1 MAAAPSTVT
10 LLAAESSPQEATVP
24 AASSS
29 YTACA
34 AAAAVA
40 AVIVPASSATSTP
53 ASPPAGGCGDGGG
66 GFGGST
72 MAAAGRG
79 GSSFKVDTRPCLREV
94 YEEKRCEESTK
105 RKKEKGGDTNC
116 QVSSDMTWNE
126 QEKTELFTDNFCNI
140 CGVVLQFESQ
150 RISHYE
156 SEKHAQNVRFY
167 SQIHGEQNEVPGKKM
182 KMDVK
187 KFKVHRS
194 NVVDRNKF
202 CDLCNMI
209 FSSPVVAQS
218 HYVGK
223 VHAKKLKQLMEE
235 HDQVSPSGF
244 QPELGVP
251 ITTSAESTFLKPLAV
266 KLPPGGIK
274 DKTMPSSSS
283 SALDLNNP
291 NKYCKLCP
299 ASFNSPLMAQQH
311 YVGKKHKRNEA
322 RKKFVDKIREK
333 PLPAKSDANAFS
345 MRTYVC
351 HICNITFT
359 SLEMFRSHMQGSE
372 HQIKES
378 IVISLVKNPK
388 KTQDSYQD
396 ECADYIKMQKSRG
409 PEPKVCFRK
418 MEESSLEARWYREVV
433 DSRSTH
439 TMFEQRLPCETFWTY
454 PGSYS
459 ISQTAENHLP
469 HCLPAHSKKTYDSFQ
484 DELEDYIK
492 VQKARGLDPKFCFRK
507 IRENSTETHGYREVD
522 SGPRQQMFE
531 QRFSLETSQT
541 YQQPYNISPVESK
554 LHYWLPVHSNR
565 TYDSFQDE
573 LEDYIKVQKARGLE
587 PKTCFRKVSDSS
599 IEIHKYKEKVDFR
612 PKHRIFEQKVP
623 FETSHAYTGS
633 YSISQVVENQLPH
646 CLPAHDS
653 IQKLDSISSCQPIRD
668 CFPEKPVPLS
678 LSQQENN
685 FGSYSV
691 ESEVYKHL
699 SEKNTSDHKA
709 GHKRRHQKRRRH
721 LEEGEDRS
729 EKEQSKH
736 KRKKSYGDTNLDK
749 DKSIRQRKRKGDQV
763 SVSSGKLKHRKKK
776 KSHGVP
782 TEKEERKHKKGKK
795 KPVEEKTEEEML
807 WDESILG
814 F

>member
-10 LLAAESSPQEATVP
+10 PLAAESSPQEATVS
-24 AASSS
+24 AASSSS

-34 AAAAVA
+34 AAAVAA

-53 ASPPAGGCGDGGG
+53 AFPPAGGCGDGGG

-79 GSSFKVDTRPCLREV
+79 GSSFKVDTRPRLRE
-94 YEEKRCEESTK
+94 
-105 RKKEKGGDTNC
+105 DT
-116 QVSSDMTWNE
+116 TWNE
-126 QEKTELFTDNFCNI
+126 QEKTELYTDNFCNI

-167 SQIHGEQNEVPGKKM
+167 FQMHGEQNEVPGKKM
-182 KMDVK
+182 KMDVRN
-187 KFKVHRS
+187 FQVHRS
-194 NVVDRNKF
+194 EVVDRNKF

-244 QPELGVP
+244 QPEMADVP
-251 ITTSAESTFLKPLAV
+251 LTTSAESTFLKPLAI
-266 KLPPGGIK
+266 KPP
-274 DKTMPSSSS
+274 P
-283 SALDLNNP
+283 
-291 NKYCKLCP
+291 
-299 ASFNSPLMAQQH
+299 
-311 YVGKKHKRNEA
+311 
-322 RKKFVDKIREK
+322 
-333 PLPAKSDANAFS
+333 AFS
-345 MRTYVC
+345 MRTYIC

-378 IVISLVKNPK
+378 IVINLVKNSK

-396 ECADYIKMQKSRG
+396 EYADYIKVQKARG
-409 PEPKVCFRK
+409 PESKTCFRK
-418 MEESSLEARWYREVV
+418 MEEGSLETRGYREVL
-433 DSRSTH
+433 DSRSRH
-439 TMFEQRLPCETFWTY
+439 RMFKQRLPCETFRTY
-454 PGSYS
+454 PGSYN
-459 ISQTAENHLP
+459 ISQTAENQLP

-492 VQKARGLDPKFCFRK
+492 VQKARGLDPKICFRK
-507 IRENSTETHGYREVD
+507 VRENSMETRGYRESD
-522 SGPRQQMFE
+522 SGHRQRMFE
-531 QRFSLETSQT
+531 HRFSLETSQT
-541 YQQPYNISPVESK
+541 YQQPYNISPVESQ
-554 LHYWLPVHSNR
+554 LHHWLPAHSKR

-587 PKTCFRKVSDSS
+587 PKTCFRKISDSS
-599 IEIHKYKEKVDFR
+599 METHKYKEMVDSR
-612 PKHRIFEQKVP
+612 PKHRMLEQKLP
-623 FETSHAYTGS
+623 FETSQTYTGS
-633 YSISQVVENQLPH
+633 YSISQAVENQLPH

-653 IQKLDSISSCQPIRD
+653 KQRLDSMTSCQPIRD
-668 CFPEKPVPLS
+668 YFPEKPVPLS

-685 FGSYSV
+685 SGPYGV

-699 SEKNTSDHKA
+699 SSENSTSDHQA
-709 GHKRRHQKRRRH
+709 SHKRRHQKRRRH
-721 LEEGEDRS
+721 LEKGEEKP

-736 KRKKSYGDTNLDK
+736 KRKKSYGDTDLEK
-749 DKSIRQRKRKGDQV
+749 DESIRQRKREGDKV

-782 TEKEERKHKKGKK
+782 TEKEERKHKKEKK
-795 KPVEEKTEEEML
+795 KSVEEKTEEEML

>member
-1 MAAAPSTVT
+1 MAAAPSTVAP
-10 LLAAESSPQEATVP
+10 LAAESSPQEATVS

-34 AAAAVA
+34 AAAVAA

-79 GSSFKVDTRPCLREV
+79 GSSFKVDTRPFLRE
-94 YEEKRCEESTK
+94 
-105 RKKEKGGDTNC
+105 
-116 QVSSDMTWNE
+116 DMTWSE
-126 QEKTELFTDNFCNI
+126 QEKTKLYTDNFCSI

-156 SEKHAQNVRFY
+156 
-167 SQIHGEQNEVPGKKM
+167 I
-182 KMDVK
+182 
-187 KFKVHRS
+187 HRS
-194 NVVDRNKF
+194 EVADRNKF

-235 HDQVSPSGF
+235 NDQVSPSGF
-244 QPELGVP
+244 QPEMGGPL
-251 ITTSAESTFLKPLAV
+251 TTSAESTFLKPLAV
-266 KLPPGGIK
+266 KPPPGGIK

-283 SALDLNNP
+283 SALDLNNT

-322 RKKFVDKIREK
+322 RKKFVDNIREK

-378 IVISLVKNPK
+378 IVINLVKNSK

-396 ECADYIKMQKSRG
+396 ECADYIKVQKARG
-409 PEPKVCFRK
+409 SESKTCFRK
-418 MEESSLEARWYREVV
+418 MEEGSLETRGYREVV
-433 DSRSTH
+433 DSRSRH
-439 TMFEQRLPCETFWTY
+439 RMFEQRLPCESFWTY
-454 PGSYS
+454 PGSYN
-459 ISQTAENHLP
+459 ISQPGENQLP
-469 HCLPAHSKKTYDSFQ
+469 HCSPAHSKRTYDSFQ

-492 VQKARGLDPKFCFRK
+492 VQKARGLDPKICFRK
-507 IRENSTETHGYREVD
+507 IRENTMETRGYREVD
-522 SGPRQQMFE
+522 SGPRQRIFE
-531 QRFSLETSQT
+531 QRFSLEISQT
-541 YQQPYNISPVESK
+541 YHQPYNISPVESQ
-554 LHYWLPVHSNR
+554 LYHRLPAHSKR

-587 PKTCFRKVSDSS
+587 PKTCFRKISDSS
-599 IEIHKYKEKVDFR
+599 METHKYKEMVDSR
-612 PKHRIFEQKVP
+612 PKHRIFEQKLP
-623 FETSHAYTGS
+623 FETSQTYTGS
-633 YSISQVVENQLPH
+633 YSISQALENQLPH
-646 CLPAHDS
+646 CLPTNDS
-653 IQKLDSISSCQPIRD
+653 KQKLDSMISCQPIRD
-668 CFPEKPVPLS
+668 YFPEKPVPLS

-685 FGSYSV
+685 SGPYSV

-699 SEKNTSDHKA
+699 SSENSTSDHQA
-709 GHKRRHQKRRRH
+709 DHKRKHQKRRRH
-721 LEEGEDRS
+721 LEEGEERP

-736 KRKKSYGDTNLDK
+736 KRKKSYEDTDLDK
-749 DKSIRQRKRKGDQV
+749 DKSIRQRKREGDKV

-776 KSHGVP
+776 KSHDVSP
-782 TEKEERKHKKGKK
+782 EKEERKHKKEKK
-795 KPVEEKTEEEML
+795 KSVEEKTEEEML

>member
-10 LLAAESSPQEATVP
+10 PLAAESSPQEATVS

-29 YTACA
+29 SSTACA
-34 AAAAVA
+34 AAAVAA
-40 AVIVPASSATSTP
+40 AVIVPASSATSTS

-79 GSSFKVDTRPCLREV
+79 GSSFKVDTRPCLRE
-94 YEEKRCEESTK
+94 
-105 RKKEKGGDTNC
+105 
-116 QVSSDMTWNE
+116 DMIWNE
-126 QEKTELFTDNFCNI
+126 QEKTELYTDNFCNV

-167 SQIHGEQNEVPGKKM
+167 FQMHGEQSEVPGKKM
-182 KMDVK
+182 KMDVRN
-187 KFKVHRS
+187 FQVHRS
-194 NVVDRNKF
+194 EVVDRNKF

-209 FSSPVVAQS
+209 FSSPIVAQS

-235 HDQVSPSGF
+235 HDQASPSGF
-244 QPELGVP
+244 QPEMGVP
-251 ITTSAESTFLKPLAV
+251 LTTSAESTFLKPLAV
-266 KLPPGGIK
+266 KPP
-274 DKTMPSSSS
+274 P
-283 SALDLNNP
+283 
-291 NKYCKLCP
+291 
-299 ASFNSPLMAQQH
+299 
-311 YVGKKHKRNEA
+311 
-322 RKKFVDKIREK
+322 
-333 PLPAKSDANAFS
+333 AFS

-378 IVISLVKNPK
+378 IVTNPVKNS
-388 KTQDSYQD
+388 KTRDSSQD
-396 ECADYIKMQKSRG
+396 ECADYIQVQKARG
-409 PEPKVCFRK
+409 LESKTCFRK
-418 MEESSLEARWYREVV
+418 MERGSLETRGYREVV
-433 DSRSTH
+433 DSRSRH
-439 TMFEQRLPCETFWTY
+439 RMFEQRLPCESFRTY
-454 PGSYS
+454 PGSYN
-459 ISQTAENHLP
+459 ISQTGENQLP
-469 HCLPAHSKKTYDSFQ
+469 HCSPAHSKKTYDSFQ

-492 VQKARGLDPKFCFRK
+492 VQKARGLDPKICFRK
-507 IRENSTETHGYREVD
+507 KRENSVETRRYREVD
-522 SGPRQQMFE
+522 SGPRQRMFE
-531 QRFSLETSQT
+531 PRFSLETSQT
-541 YQQPYNISPVESK
+541 YQQPYNISPVESQ
-554 LHYWLPVHSNR
+554 LHHRLPAHSKR

-587 PKTCFRKVSDSS
+587 PKTCFRKISDSS
-599 IEIHKYKEKVDFR
+599 RETRKYKEMVDS
-612 PKHRIFEQKVP
+612 KHRMFEQKLP
-623 FETSHAYTGS
+623 LEASQTYTGS
-633 YSISQVVENQLPH
+633 YSISQAVENQLPH
-646 CLPAHDS
+646 CLPTNDS
-653 IQKLDSISSCQPIRD
+653 KQRLDSMTSCQPIRD
-668 CFPEKPVPLS
+668 YFSEKPVPLS

-685 FGSYSV
+685 SGPYSV

-699 SEKNTSDHKA
+699 SSENSTSDHQA

-721 LEEGEDRS
+721 LEEGEERP

-736 KRKKSYGDTNLDK
+736 KRKKSCGDTDLDK
-749 DKSIRQRKRKGDQV
+749 DKSIRQRKREGDKV

-782 TEKEERKHKKGKK
+782 TEKEERKHKKEKK
-795 KPVEEKTEEEML
+795 KSVEEKTEEEML

>member
-10 LLAAESSPQEATVP
+10 PLAAESSPQEATVS
-24 AASSS
+24 AAFSSS
-29 YTACA
+29 SSACA
-34 AAAAVA
+34 AAAVAA
-40 AVIVPASSATSTP
+40 AVIVPASSATSTS

-79 GSSFKVDTRPCLREV
+79 GSSFKVDTRPRLRE
-94 YEEKRCEESTK
+94 
-105 RKKEKGGDTNC
+105 
-116 QVSSDMTWNE
+116 DMIWNE
-126 QEKTELFTDNFCNI
+126 QEKTELYTDNFCNV

-167 SQIHGEQNEVPGKKM
+167 FQMHGEQNEVPGKKM
-182 KMDVK
+182 KMDVRN
-187 KFKVHRS
+187 FQVHRS
-194 NVVDRNKF
+194 EVVDRNKF

-209 FSSPVVAQS
+209 FSSPIVAQS

-235 HDQVSPSGF
+235 HDQASPSGF
-244 QPELGVP
+244 QPEMGVP
-251 ITTSAESTFLKPLAV
+251 LTTSAESTFLKPLAV
-266 KLPPGGIK
+266 KPPPGGIK

-322 RKKFVDKIREK
+322 RKKFVDNIREK

-378 IVISLVKNPK
+378 IVTNPVKNS
-388 KTQDSYQD
+388 KTRDSSQD
-396 ECADYIKMQKSRG
+396 ECADYIQVQKARG
-409 PEPKVCFRK
+409 LESKTCFRK
-418 MEESSLEARWYREVV
+418 MERGSLETRGYREVV
-433 DSRSTH
+433 DSRSRH
-439 TMFEQRLPCETFWTY
+439 RMFEQRLPCESFRTY
-454 PGSYS
+454 PGSYN
-459 ISQTAENHLP
+459 ISQTGENQLP
-469 HCLPAHSKKTYDSFQ
+469 HCSPAHSKKTYDSFQ

-492 VQKARGLDPKFCFRK
+492 VQKARGLDPKICFRK
-507 IRENSTETHGYREVD
+507 KRENSVETRRYREVD
-522 SGPRQQMFE
+522 SGPRQRMFE
-531 QRFSLETSQT
+531 PRFSLETSHT
-541 YQQPYNISPVESK
+541 YQQPYNISPVESQ
-554 LHYWLPVHSNR
+554 LHHRLPARSKR

-587 PKTCFRKVSDSS
+587 PKTCFRKISDSS
-599 IEIHKYKEKVDFR
+599 TETRKYKEMVDS
-612 PKHRIFEQKVP
+612 KHRMFEQKLP
-623 FETSHAYTGS
+623 LEASQTYTGS
-633 YSISQVVENQLPH
+633 YSISQAVENQLPH
-646 CLPAHDS
+646 CLPTNDS
-653 IQKLDSISSCQPIRD
+653 KQRVDSMTSCQPIRD
-668 CFPEKPVPLS
+668 YFSEKPVPLS

-685 FGSYSV
+685 SGPYSV

-699 SEKNTSDHKA
+699 SSENSTSDHQA

-721 LEEGEDRS
+721 LEEGEQRP

-736 KRKKSYGDTNLDK
+736 KRKKSCGDTDLDK
-749 DKSIRQRKRKGDQV
+749 DKSIRQRKRESDKV

-782 TEKEERKHKKGKK
+782 TEKEERKHKKEKK
-795 KPVEEKTEEEML
+795 KSVEEKTEEEML

>member
-1 MAAAPSTVT
+1 MAAAPSTVAP
-10 LLAAESSPQEATVP
+10 LAAESSPQEATVS

-34 AAAAVA
+34 AAAVAA

-79 GSSFKVDTRPCLREV
+79 GSSFKVDTRPFLRE
-94 YEEKRCEESTK
+94 
-105 RKKEKGGDTNC
+105 
-116 QVSSDMTWNE
+116 DMTWSE
-126 QEKTELFTDNFCNI
+126 QEKTKLYTDNFCSI

-156 SEKHAQNVRFY
+156 
-167 SQIHGEQNEVPGKKM
+167 I
-182 KMDVK
+182 
-187 KFKVHRS
+187 HRS
-194 NVVDRNKF
+194 EVADRNKF

-235 HDQVSPSGF
+235 NDQVSPSGF
-244 QPELGVP
+244 QPEMGGPL
-251 ITTSAESTFLKPLAV
+251 TTSAESTFLKPLAV
-266 KLPPGGIK
+266 KPP
-274 DKTMPSSSS
+274 P
-283 SALDLNNP
+283 
-291 NKYCKLCP
+291 
-299 ASFNSPLMAQQH
+299 
-311 YVGKKHKRNEA
+311 
-322 RKKFVDKIREK
+322 
-333 PLPAKSDANAFS
+333 AFS

-378 IVISLVKNPK
+378 IVINLVKNSK

-396 ECADYIKMQKSRG
+396 ECADYIKVQKARG
-409 PEPKVCFRK
+409 SESKTCFRK
-418 MEESSLEARWYREVV
+418 MEEGSLETRGYREVV
-433 DSRSTH
+433 DSRSRH
-439 TMFEQRLPCETFWTY
+439 RMFEQRLPCESFWTY
-454 PGSYS
+454 PGSYN
-459 ISQTAENHLP
+459 ISQPGENQLP
-469 HCLPAHSKKTYDSFQ
+469 HCSPAHSKRTYDSFQ

-492 VQKARGLDPKFCFRK
+492 VQKARGLDPKICFRK
-507 IRENSTETHGYREVD
+507 IRENTMETRGYREVD
-522 SGPRQQMFE
+522 SGPRQRIFE
-531 QRFSLETSQT
+531 QRFSLEISQT
-541 YQQPYNISPVESK
+541 YHQPYNISPVESQ
-554 LHYWLPVHSNR
+554 LYHRLPAHSKR

-587 PKTCFRKVSDSS
+587 PKTCFRKISDSS
-599 IEIHKYKEKVDFR
+599 METHKYKEMVDSR
-612 PKHRIFEQKVP
+612 PKHRIFEQKLP
-623 FETSHAYTGS
+623 FETSQTYTGS
-633 YSISQVVENQLPH
+633 YSISQALENQLPH
-646 CLPAHDS
+646 CLPTNDS
-653 IQKLDSISSCQPIRD
+653 KQKLDSMISCQPIRD
-668 CFPEKPVPLS
+668 YFPEKPVPLS

-685 FGSYSV
+685 SGPYSV

-699 SEKNTSDHKA
+699 SSENSTSDHQA
-709 GHKRRHQKRRRH
+709 DHKRKHQKRRRH
-721 LEEGEDRS
+721 LEEGEERP

-736 KRKKSYGDTNLDK
+736 KRKKSYEDTDLDK
-749 DKSIRQRKRKGDQV
+749 DKSIRQRKREGDKV

-776 KSHGVP
+776 KSHDVSP
-782 TEKEERKHKKGKK
+782 EKEERKHKKEKK
-795 KPVEEKTEEEML
+795 KSVEEKTEEEML

>member
-66 GFGGST
+66 SFGGST

-79 GSSFKVDTRPCLREV
+79 GSSFKVDTRPCLRE
-94 YEEKRCEESTK
+94 
-105 RKKEKGGDTNC
+105 
-116 QVSSDMTWNE
+116 DMTWNE

-167 SQIHGEQNEVPGKKM
+167 SHIHGEQNEVPGKKM

-244 QPELGVP
+244 QPEL
-251 ITTSAESTFLKPLAV
+251 
-266 KLPPGGIK
+266 
-274 DKTMPSSSS
+274 
-283 SALDLNNP
+283 
-291 NKYCKLCP
+291 
-299 ASFNSPLMAQQH
+299 
-311 YVGKKHKRNEA
+311 
-322 RKKFVDKIREK
+322 
-333 PLPAKSDANAFS
+333 AFS

-409 PEPKVCFRK
+409 PEPKICFRK

-699 SEKNTSDHKA
+699 SENNTSDHKA